1 MDANIFQVT
10 EKADQMIQQFFQE
23 KKEKPVVRVFLSQ
36 GGWSGPSLGM
46 ALDEP
51 KDDDEIVKNNGVTYL
66 VNKQLLDQVK
76 PITVDFVE
84 SGWGSGFSISSSLKK
99 ADGCGSGS
107 CSC

>member
-1 MDANIFQVT
+1 MDANVFQVT

-23 KKEKPVVRVFLSQ
+23 KKEKPIVRVFLSQ

-76 PITVDFVE
+76 PIVVDFIE

-99 ADGCGSGS
+99 PDSCGS